1 MQSFEKHIILNP
13 KAVTKADVI
22 NQIADKTGVE
32 RVDVHQ
38 VVESFFDVIKDNMA
52 QGENVYVRGFG
63 SFVVK
68 KRAQKVARKVIK
80 KGQKGEPMV
89 IPAHFVPTFKA
100 SKMFIS
106 QVKDAVKA

>member
-1 MQSFEKHIILNP
+1 M
-13 KAVTKADVI
+13 TKADVI
-22 NQIADKTGVE
+22 NQIAEKTGVE
-32 RVDVHQ
+32 RIDVQQ
-38 VVESFFDVIKDNMA
+38 VVESFFEVIKDNMA
-52 QGENVYVRGFG
+52 QGDNVYVRGFG

-89 IPAHFVPTFKA
+89 IPAHYVPTFKA

-106 QVKDAVKA
+106 QVKGSVKA